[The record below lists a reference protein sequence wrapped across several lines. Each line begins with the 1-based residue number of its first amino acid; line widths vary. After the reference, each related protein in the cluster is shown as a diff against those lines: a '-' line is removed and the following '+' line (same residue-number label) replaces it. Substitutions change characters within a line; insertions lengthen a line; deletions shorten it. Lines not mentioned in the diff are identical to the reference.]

1 MNVSLVAVDFCV
13 SRCISPC
20 VFPLRVAGGAPFGRQ
35 RLGLPGDPRAAEL
48 HRERA
53 AEGSPRGRTPRGDV
67 QTKSAPKALFSG
79 RRAPHGLHELGGARA
94 WRCLAFCPQAMR
106 AGISE
111 FGRVLEEEE
120 EECLAPALQCQKDL
134 ETWQWRWPSLCFPV
148 RATGGRRLAIGL
160 EVWAAALPDAAQL
173 LEPLEVVDAA
183 AEEAR
188 LQALQELNLEE
199 IDQDELPEP
208 EPHEPRGF
216 KLLLKLLESCCLEL
230 FGAFYRCLSSPRGL
244 KEAFRVMF

>member
-1 MNVSLVAVDFCV
+1 MDCTS
-13 SRCISPC
+13 S
-20 VFPLRVAGGAPFGRQ
+20 
-35 RLGLPGDPRAAEL
+35 E
-48 HRERA
+48 
-53 AEGSPRGRTPRGDV
+53 
-67 QTKSAPKALFSG
+67 
-79 RRAPHGLHELGGARA
+79 
-94 WRCLAFCPQAMR
+94 AMR

-111 FGRVLEEEE
+111 FGRVPEEEE

>member
-1 MNVSLVAVDFCV
+1 MLVLLLLMFV
-13 SRCISPC
+13 SRDAYRHAFSPC
-20 VFPLRVAGGAPFGRQ
+20 ESLAELLLGVNVLDFQEIHERLSFIESEPLRARLAGELLEAMSRRNGLRKRCSQAAGR
-35 RLGLPGDPRAAEL
+35 LMDCTSSE
-48 HRERA
+48 
-53 AEGSPRGRTPRGDV
+53 
-67 QTKSAPKALFSG
+67 
-79 RRAPHGLHELGGARA
+79 
-94 WRCLAFCPQAMR
+94 AMR

-134 ETWQWRWPSLCFPV
+134 ETWQWRWPSLCFSV
-148 RATGGRRLAIGL
+148 RATGRRRLAIGL

-173 LEPLEVVDAA
+173 LEPLEVVDKA